1 MTAPH
6 FEHTTITCNN
16 RQTLSARVFTPT
28 SPIKGAVM
36 IAPATGI
43 KQQFYAN
50 FATYL
55 QQHGFGVITFDNSG
69 IGQSLNR
76 SIKKS
81 KASLQSWGEQ
91 DMPAVLEH
99 LQRVFPDTQY
109 HLVGHSAG
117 GQLVGLMH
125 NANEL
130 SSAFN
135 FACSSGKLTNMSLA
149 YQVKAHFFMNGVI
162 PLSNALFGHT
172 KSQWFGMGEPLP
184 KGVAKQWRK
193 WCNAQGYV
201 QSAFGDTVFQHCYNT
216 LSMPS
221 IWVNATDDDIANNAN
236 VADMLSVFPKLKAQ
250 TLTLNPH
257 DYGLKEIGH
266 MKFFSKRSD
275 GLWPLAL
282 NWLNKHS

>member
-99 LQRVFPDTQY
+99 LQR
-109 HLVGHSAG
+109 
-117 GQLVGLMH
+117 
-125 NANEL
+125 
-130 SSAFN
+130 
-135 FACSSGKLTNMSLA
+135 
-149 YQVKAHFFMNGVI
+149 
-162 PLSNALFGHT
+162 
-172 KSQWFGMGEPLP
+172 
-184 KGVAKQWRK
+184 
-193 WCNAQGYV
+193 
-201 QSAFGDTVFQHCYNT
+201 
-216 LSMPS
+216 
-221 IWVNATDDDIANNAN
+221 
-236 VADMLSVFPKLKAQ
+236 
-250 TLTLNPH
+250 
-257 DYGLKEIGH
+257 
-266 MKFFSKRSD
+266 
-275 GLWPLAL
+275 
-282 NWLNKHS
+282 